1 MLGKIIYIL
10 SINLFPI
17 LLLSS
22 IKIEKFKKLFYIR
35 DFILAG
41 YLVVFSFLLYF
52 SIDKEIFIVFVI
64 IITFLWMAIFEMY
77 NKRTKEFS
85 FKFADVIRN
94 LILQKD
100 NLQEKMSYFNRQ
112 HLRYQAQFDRYTYLF
127 GLAQEINENVELDKI
142 LKEFYVKIVSYLGEN
157 RIFYIFLVTYKKKD
171 IINIIEYPKYKDIK
185 DFVKKYLTEKEN
197 IMVLENSN
205 LLFYEI
211 YSDRYNYMLVIECAK
226 DEFLIS
232 ELNFFVSETKLG
244 FVRAILFGE
253 VEELS
258 RIDGLTQ
265 LYLRRYFI
273 NRLNDELLRAVRYN
287 TEFSLIMI
295 DIDFFKKINDTYG
308 HLAGDFIL
316 KQVAKV
322 IKDVVG
328 EKGLCARW
336 GGEEFLVFIPYQ
348 SSESAKNL
356 AEELRQRIETINFHY
371 DDKIIKLT
379 ISCGIS
385 SFPQEGQQLQ
395 VLIETADKKLYKA
408 KRSGRNK
415 VLA

>member
-77 NKRTKEFS
+77 NKKTKEFS

-112 HLRYQAQFDRYTYLF
+112 YLRYQAQFDRYTYLF

-273 NRLNDELLRAVRYN
+273 NRLNDELLRAARYN

-322 IKDVVG
+322 TKDVVG

-348 SSESAKNL
+348 SLESAKNL

-415 VLA
+415 VIA

>member
-100 NLQEKMSYFNRQ
+100 NLQEKMLYFNRQ

-142 LKEFYVKIVSYLGEN
+142 LKEFYVKIVSYLVEN

-273 NRLNDELLRAVRYN
+273 NRLNDELLRAVRYK

-322 IKDVVG
+322 IKDLVG

-348 SSESAKNL
+348 YSESAKNL

-408 KRSGRNK
+408 KRTGRNK
-415 VLA
+415 VIA

>member
-41 YLVVFSFLLYF
+41 YLVVFSILLYF

-197 IMVLENSN
+197 IIVLENSN

-273 NRLNDELLRAVRYN
+273 NRLNDELLRAARYN

-348 SSESAKNL
+348 SLESAKNL

-371 DDKIIKLT
+371 EDKIIKLT

-408 KRSGRNK
+408 KRTGRNK
-415 VLA
+415 VIA

>member
-100 NLQEKMSYFNRQ
+100 NLQEKMLYFNRQ
-112 HLRYQAQFDRYTYLF
+112 HLRYQAQFDRYTHLF

-185 DFVKKYLTEKEN
+185 DFVEKYLTEKEN

-356 AEELRQRIETINFHY
+356 AEELKQRIETINFHY

-408 KRSGRNK
+408 KRTGRNK
-415 VLA
+415 VIA

>member
-100 NLQEKMSYFNRQ
+100 NLQEKMLYFNRQ

-185 DFVKKYLTEKEN
+185 DFVEKYLTEKEN

-408 KRSGRNK
+408 KRTGRNK
-415 VLA
+415 VIA

>member
-100 NLQEKMSYFNRQ
+100 NLQEKMLYFNRQ
-112 HLRYQAQFDRYTYLF
+112 HLRYQAQFDRYTHLF

-185 DFVKKYLTEKEN
+185 DFVEKYLTEKEN

-348 SSESAKNL
+348 SLESAKNL
-356 AEELRQRIETINFHY
+356 AEELKQRIETINFHY

-415 VLA
+415 VIA

>member
-100 NLQEKMSYFNRQ
+100 NLQEKMLYFNRQ
-112 HLRYQAQFDRYTYLF
+112 HLRYQAQFDRYTHLF

-348 SSESAKNL
+348 SLESAKNL
-356 AEELRQRIETINFHY
+356 AEELKQRIETINFHY

-415 VLA
+415 VIA

>member
-41 YLVVFSFLLYF
+41 YLVVFSFLLCF

-100 NLQEKMSYFNRQ
+100 NLQEKILYFNRQ
-112 HLRYQAQFDRYTYLF
+112 YLRYQAQFDRYTYLF

-211 YSDRYNYMLVIECAK
+211 YSDRYNYMLVIDCAK

-232 ELNFFVSETKLG
+232 ELNFFVSETRLG

-273 NRLNDELLRAVRYN
+273 NRLNDELLKAVRYN

-356 AEELRQRIETINFHY
+356 AEELRQRIETINFY
-371 DDKIIKLT
+371 YEDKIIRLT